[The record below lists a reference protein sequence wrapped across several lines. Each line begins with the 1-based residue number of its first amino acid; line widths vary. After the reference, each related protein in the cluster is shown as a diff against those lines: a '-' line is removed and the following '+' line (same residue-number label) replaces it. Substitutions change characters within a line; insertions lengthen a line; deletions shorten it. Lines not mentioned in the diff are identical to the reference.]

1 MNFGSGLRRLC
12 AEKVSM
18 PARRS
23 TLMLAAG
30 WVVTFVLY
38 LFVKPDDI
46 TPVKT
51 TPAPAAPAVHQVPA
65 LVPPAP

>member
-1 MNFGSGLRRLC
+1 
-12 AEKVSM
+12 M